1 MPDVAVLTVHLH
13 GKPIGT
19 LTHLG
24 SERSVFSF
32 HDAYIESNDRPTLS
46 LNFKD
51 RYGDLITEFRPTKRK
66 LAPFF
71 SNLLP
76 EGPLRRYLSE
86 LAGIHE
92 QREFFLLWVLGRD
105 LPGAVTVEPAD
116 RTAKRGLP
124 PALSMKPTAR
134 PRLTPTRTPCVSLW
148 PVYSSNSRRSPT
160 RPVA

>member
-1 MPDVAVLTVHLH
+1 MSAVLTVHLH
-13 GKPIGT
+13 GEPIGT

-24 SERSVFSF
+24 SERSIFSF
-32 HDAYIESNDRPTLS
+32 HDAYIDSDDRPTLS

-51 RYGDLITEFRPTKRK
+51 RFGDLITEFRPTKRK

-105 LPGAVTVEPAD
+105 LPGAVTVEPANSD
-116 RTAKRGLP
+116 AWPSVR
-124 PALSMKPTAR
+124 PA
-134 PRLTPTRTPCVSLW
+134 
-148 PVYSSNSRRSPT
+148 
-160 RPVA
+160 